1 MPALIATAV
10 LIALGASEAG
20 FHPTSWYAAGLFLLC
35 LLVVTL
41 FTLGVPRG
49 VPRTVLAALLLFAAY
64 TGWTYLSIIWAGRQG
79 AAWEGANRTAVY
91 LVVLALFAL
100 WPFDAR
106 GVRIVLG
113 ALGLGIAGLGM
124 VELLRAGAS
133 AQPAGFFIDVRFS
146 EPAGYMNANAALWTL
161 GLLPCL
167 YLAAA
172 RELPAPLRGAALG
185 GAGLLASLALMA
197 QSRGWVLALPL
208 ALIAWLIFSP
218 RRVRLAAAIAAAAA
232 GTLAVRGSVLA
243 IHDDYSPERLG
254 ILLADA
260 TAAVLTMAGVLALLG
275 TAAALVD
282 RRVSFGAVAA
292 RRLGRAVGA
301 VAAVALVG
309 ACVVFVAGEGSP
321 ATKVSDSW
329 EEFKHGGDG
338 PQAGGSR
345 FAAGGTN
352 RYEFWTVAWAE
363 FRARPVAGIGVE
375 NFQEAYLRRG
385 KSGEQ
390 PRYAHS
396 LELGV
401 LSQMGLV
408 GALLLAGAF
417 AAALVGAARARSLP
431 PAGRAAA
438 VACAAVFGYWLLH
451 ASIDWFW
458 EFPALTGAAIAALGM
473 AAALGPRDPVAA
485 PKALPRPLLAVAAA
499 GAAALALSFAV
510 PWLAELEL
518 DRAQDSWRADPSAAF
533 GRLDR
538 AAALNPLTVRP
549 QLTAGTIAL
558 RLGRTALAERE
569 FRDALRREPDEAYAL
584 LELGLIAAERGDRQ
598 RALALL
604 ERSIEQH
611 PQDAAA
617 RRALVATRTGKAVSA
632 ERVNRA
638 ILDRAL
644 DRGSRQH

>member
-1 MPALIATAV
+1 MPPL
-10 LIALGASEAG
+10 
-20 FHPTSWYAAGLFLLC
+20 
-35 LLVVTL
+35 
-41 FTLGVPRG
+41 R
-49 VPRTVLAALLLFAAY
+49 AALAE
-64 TGWTYLSIIWAGRQG
+64 WW
-79 AAWEGANRTAVY
+79 
-91 LVVLALFAL
+91 
-100 WPFDAR
+100 
-106 GVRIVLG
+106 
-113 ALGLGIAGLGM
+113 
-124 VELLRAGAS
+124 
-133 AQPAGFFIDVRFS
+133 
-146 EPAGYMNANAALWTL
+146 
-161 GLLPCL
+161 
-167 YLAAA
+167 
-172 RELPAPLRGAALG
+172 APLRPSPWWA
-185 GAGLLASLALMA
+185 
-197 QSRGWVLALPL
+197 P
-208 ALIAWLIFSP
+208 AWCSWP
-218 RRVRLAAAIAAAAA
+218 HR
-232 GTLAVRGSVLA
+232 AVR
-243 IHDDYSPERLG
+243 
-254 ILLADA
+254 
-260 TAAVLTMAGVLALLG
+260 
-275 TAAALVD
+275 
-282 RRVSFGAVAA
+282 RRRS
-292 RRLGRAVGA
+292 
-301 VAAVALVG
+301 
-309 ACVVFVAGEGSP
+309 
-321 ATKVSDSW
+321 SDSW
-329 EEFKHGGDG
+329 KEFKHGGDG
-338 PQAGGSR
+338 PQAGRSR

-417 AAALVGAARARSLP
+417 AAAMAGAARARSLP
-431 PAGRAAA
+431 PSGRAAA

-473 AAALGPRDPVAA
+473 AAALGPREATA
-485 PKALPRPLLAVAAA
+485 SPKALPRSLFAAAAA

-533 GRLDR
+533 ERLDR
-538 AAALNPLTVRP
+538 AAALNPLTIRP

-558 RLGRTALAERE
+558 RLGQTAVAERE

-584 LELGLIAAERGDRQ
+584 LELGLIAAERGDRN

-604 ERSIEQH
+604 ERSTEQH
-611 PQDAAA
+611 PQDDVA
-617 RRALVATRTGKAVSA
+617 RRALAATRAGKPVSV

-644 DRGSRQH
+644 DRGSQQH